1 MLTVIYQGII
11 ALLMVFILW
20 NMWRE
25 RDMGNQAIAAM
36 VIIPLLLRLI
46 MIK

>member
-1 MLTVIYQGII
+1 MLTVIYQAII
-11 ALLMVFILW
+11 ALVMIFILW

-25 RDMGNQAIAAM
+25 KDIRNQAIAAM